1 MDWRPSSTF
10 TLGNRIDVFANAG
23 GQYTP
28 WDTTIPVTV
37 SDGQI
42 TIQLLSIAN
51 WTFINA
57 IEIRAQGTTEIVPS
71 TVNLWPSQTQ
81 QFTSRVADAAN
92 TAVAW
97 PAGSAG
103 IWAAA
108 AAPRTPTAPRRLDS

>member
-1 MDWRPSSTF
+1 MSAIRRIQKGATVCRKFPPVPATACAINPRNSSGVHARRTDWRPSSTF

-57 IEIRAQGTTEIVPS
+57 IEIRAQGTMEIVPS
-71 TVNLWPSQTQ
+71 TV
-81 QFTSRVADAAN
+81 
-92 TAVAW
+92 
-97 PAGSAG
+97 
-103 IWAAA
+103 
-108 AAPRTPTAPRRLDS
+108 